1 MSQKIPFTYN
11 FKTLTAVLF
20 AALLAEHAD
29 AESIKPK
36 FEAIADGKDST
47 GADKFKYKRRS
58 ETVEITLPEELDS
71 LAASTTPTHAQ
82 LITAAVTRV
91 ITDFVKAQYIDV
103 FTTVGPHDLDTI
115 ATVQAQSGS
124 RSVAFSFS
132 DETFEKSL
140 NSLRTYLTAAMG
152 NAAVAEAVTAAAK
165 LRFAR
170 SGITRSIGK
179 YDEDILT
186 KLQGRVDA
194 WGLWLEENS
203 PEEAEEFAPV
213 HSCWSASISKQLKSD
228 QTVDI
233 ASIL

>member
-1 MSQKIPFTYN
+1 MSQSIQFTYN
-11 FKTLTAVLF
+11 FKTLTAALF
-20 AALLAEHAD
+20 AAVLADHSD
-29 AESIKPK
+29 AEAIRPK

-47 GADKFKYKRRS
+47 GADKFKYKRKS
-58 ETVEITLPEELDS
+58 ETVTITLPEELDS
-71 LAASTTPTHAQ
+71 LASSTTAAHAQ

-103 FTTVGPHDLDTI
+103 FASVGAHDLDTI
-115 ATVQAQSGS
+115 AAVQAQSGS

-140 NSLRTYLTAAMG
+140 VSLCNYLTAVMG
-152 NAAVAEAVTAAAK
+152 NAVVAAAVTAAAK

-179 YDEDILT
+179 YDEEVLT

-203 PEEAEEFAPV
+203 PDEAEEFAPV
-213 HSCWSASISKQLKSD
+213 HSCWSSSIGKQLKAD